1 MALTDQ
7 VHVSE
12 VIDGIEEGA
21 KTVLAAVRE
30 KGLTANRMEHA
41 AIALIAMTASTMEAV
56 GMLSSPGTIASFLL
70 QIGARVM
77 MTHQQLQ
84 AGTPSASLPL
94 DVALHPDLEV
104 VNLQADPPKET
115 GL

>member
-41 AIALIAMTASTMEAV
+41 AIALVAMTASTMEAV
-56 GMLSSPGTIASFLL
+56 GMVSSPETIASFLM
-70 QIGARVM
+70 QIAVRVTMAIQKAQVGA
-77 MTHQQLQ
+77 
-84 AGTPSASLPL
+84 PSASLSP
-94 DVALHPDLEV
+94 DVAFHPDLEV